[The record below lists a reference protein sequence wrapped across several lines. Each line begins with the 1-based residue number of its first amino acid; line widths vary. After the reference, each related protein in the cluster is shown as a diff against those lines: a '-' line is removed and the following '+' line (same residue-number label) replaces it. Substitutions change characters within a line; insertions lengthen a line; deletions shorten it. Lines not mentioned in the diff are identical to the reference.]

1 MKIALRRTQQA
12 GFTLMELIAG
22 LAVVAVVVTGA
33 LALYLSASSSEL
45 NTTLSR
51 DLNAIQSATRQIFQ
65 GQGSYGT
72 SATNLNDILVA
83 AKKVPTSVRID
94 ASTTPDTLTHRGN
107 GTISVASTGSSF
119 SITLTNINADL
130 CIPMLSGATGW
141 ASVQAGTATA
151 RTALPVSP
159 ANAQT
164 DCATGTTLVFTN

>member
-1 MKIALRRTQQA
+1 MKVNRNHKQA

-33 LALYLSASSSEL
+33 LALYSSASSSEL
-45 NTTLSR
+45 NTTLAR
-51 DLNAIQSATRQIFQ
+51 DLNALQSATRQIFQ
-65 GQGSYGT
+65 GQGSYG
-72 SATNLNDILVA
+72 SATTNLNDILVA
-83 AKKVPTSVRID
+83 AKKVPTSIKID
-94 ASTTPDTLTHRGN
+94 TSSTPDTLTHRAN
-107 GTISVASTGSSF
+107 GSVNIASTGSSF
-119 SITLTNINADL
+119 SISLSNIDADL

-141 ASVQAGTATA
+141 TSVQAGTATA